1 MAEPSARLQQQGREK
16 VTYRRRGRS
25 RRCLKSEEEKRCP
38 LAPPAAA
45 AGGRGRSCWPA
56 GRPQVPAPVRQALGM
71 LVSGRRGPS
80 VPRSWLAWPGPRPPR
95 HPEAG
100 LPGAKWRWGRPGCQ
114 PRRTRKMLLLSPALI
129 WHWLP
134 GEGGPEAAAAARPRP
149 PGIFER
155 CSWVLAGWPTWPRR
169 AARPPN
175 PPPRG
180 GGGASR
186 GGTEGGGRS
195 LRPLSGRPR
204 RTPGVRPGP
213 GPARRQPAPW
223 PGSRAPAPC
232 WGGRPGRAAQ
242 GVQAARLLG
251 IRGHIVP
258 TWALQRSRR
267 RPAPGCAP
275 SRLPRGEG
283 GAPPQ
288 QQTSEGARP
297 DRRPRGCAVATQSSG
312 CGSGPALC
320 LTDHLTLRKPPRLS
334 QPQFP
339 HLCEGQGEWLPARA
353 AVMIMKSAY
362 AVLSPPPPALGPR
375 GAARRP
381 GSHPGS
387 RHVATASQTT
397 TNPQCHQSQSPPPQE
412 GRWPC
417 HVPALGP

>member
-1 MAEPSARLQQQGREK
+1 MAEPSARPQQQGREK

-25 RRCLKSEEEKRCP
+25 RRCLKSKEEKRCP

-180 GGGASR
+180 GGGRAEGERREEAGASGHSAAGR
-186 GGTEGGGRS
+186 GGRRE
-195 LRPLSGRPR
+195 SGPAQA
-204 RTPGVRPGP
+204 RPGASP
-213 GPARRQPAPW
+213 PR
-223 PGSRAPAPC
+223 
-232 WGGRPGRAAQ
+232 GRAA
-242 GVQAARLLG
+242 GPRRHVGAAGPAGLL
-251 IRGHIVP
+251 R
-258 TWALQRSRR
+258 ASRQ
-267 RPAPGCAP
+267 PGCW
-275 SRLPRGEG
+275 G
-283 GAPPQ
+283 
-288 QQTSEGARP
+288 
-297 DRRPRGCAVATQSSG
+297 
-312 CGSGPALC
+312 
-320 LTDHLTLRKPPRLS
+320 
-334 QPQFP
+334 
-339 HLCEGQGEWLPARA
+339 
-353 AVMIMKSAY
+353 
-362 AVLSPPPPALGPR
+362 
-375 GAARRP
+375 
-381 GSHPGS
+381 
-387 RHVATASQTT
+387 
-397 TNPQCHQSQSPPPQE
+397 
-412 GRWPC
+412 
-417 HVPALGP
+417 